1 MGQGH
6 NSSKDRAELTPLLS
20 TAPGLRHREMGVYTR
35 SSLGWTDLGRG

>member
-20 TAPGLRHREMGVYTR
+20 TAPCLRHREMGVYTR